1 MEIKINTA
9 VNFKRRLKKSEEA
22 EYSAVLKEAKEK
34 AGNKG
39 KSILILPTTAL
50 PQNSSNNT
58 GIGNLASEEGQ
69 AFLDF
74 AKKYWGINEIQLLP
88 IGQFHGSKYRPYSGT
103 SMDFGNHMINIKKH
117 ATKEEFDELV
127 KNNTVNNRVNYKNI
141 IDKDSKQE
149 EILKKIYERNL
160 NDKAF
165 KNFKTKNFERLEPKA
180 LYSALSDVYGNSNY
194 NKWNLIDQNLYSLDA
209 AQRNARINELSE
221 KYAKEIDFYK
231 FKQFLAESDFKE
243 AKEQLNSKG
252 LKLDG
257 DLICG
262 FSKDEVWA
270 HPKAFVK
277 HGTIGWGLPSLD
289 FETPEAENLLREKV
303 RFYAKHFDGIRID
316 ASWTYVDHP
325 VHKGKEIKYYQDKF
339 LNIIDEEFKN
349 VKGKNF
355 DLHNIMH
362 EFIAD
367 VKDFNIYDSWQL
379 KPYVRDRVKIYTS
392 DYIEDIWGSN
402 NGFLQRGWD
411 KTKFVI
417 GATNHDSELIK
428 FNQKHAKI
436 LARILNIPEEKLMN
450 KKEFVKAKFAEPFMA
465 FNNMIFFREALGLK
479 EGENKILAD
488 FEKDYINKLSKGEV
502 FNAMDALEK
511 IFVAKNLDKTEPELF
526 KKIVKYR
533 KILEKKST
541 PPAIKL
547 AIGGALAIALV
558 FGATVIFKQRN
569 KNENAGKI
577 LNISTNLNSD

>member
-1 MEIKINTA
+1 MEIKINKA

-22 EYSAVLKEAKEK
+22 EYCAVLKEAKEK

-69 AFLDF
+69 AFFDF

-88 IGQFHGSKYRPYSGT
+88 TGQFHGSKYRPYSGT

-127 KNNTVNNRVNYKNI
+127 KNNNVNDRVNYSNIVDKN
-141 IDKDSKQE
+141 SKQE

-160 NDKAF
+160 NNTGF
-165 KNFKTKNFERLEPKA
+165 NEFKTKNAERLEPKA

-194 NKWNLIDQNLYSLDA
+194 NKWNGEDRNLYSLDT
-209 AQRNARINELSE
+209 AQREARINVLNE

-277 HGTIGWGLPSLD
+277 GGTLGWGLPSLD
-289 FETPEAENLLREKV
+289 FETPEAEKLLREKV
-303 RFYAKHFDGIRID
+303 RFYAEHFDGVRID

-325 VHKGKEIKYYQDKF
+325 VYRGKEIKYYQDKF

-349 VKGKNF
+349 VKGKDF
-355 DLHNIMH
+355 DLNNIMH

-367 VKDFNIYDSWQL
+367 VKDFNIHDGWQL
-379 KPYVRDRVKIYTS
+379 KPYVRDRVKIHTS
-392 DYIEDIWGSN
+392 DYIEDAWGSN

-417 GATNHDSELIK
+417 GTTNHDSEVIK
-428 FNQKHAKI
+428 FNPEHAKI

-450 KKEFVKAKFAEPFMA
+450 KKEFIKAKFAEPLMA

-479 EGENKILAD
+479 KDENKIAAE
-488 FEKDYINKLSKGEV
+488 FEKDYINKLQNGKA

-541 PPAIKL
+541 PPSIKW
-547 AIGGALAIALV
+547 AVGGALAIVLV
-558 FGATVIFKQRN
+558 LGAVAIFKNRN
-569 KNENAGKI
+569 KN
-577 LNISTNLNSD
+577 SD